1 MAGSQEFRTMRTR
14 IRQLRNHFL
23 PKRFD
28 PTGSYSERQ
37 IDRARAFRLL
47 VHAEIESYLEL
58 ISFKTA
64 NKAYDAW
71 QAQGIVTVPL
81 ISMLAYTETA
91 LGKVPEIKPDTAKT
105 DLQTRIEKSRNSL
118 TSYSQARNNGI
129 RERDILRLLLPVG
142 IREADLDSIWLSTID
157 SFGKDRGETA
167 HQSNRVSNPPDP
179 KNEFDKVEQIVKGLT
194 GIDSKLLA
202 FRSF

>member
-1 MAGSQEFRTMRTR
+1 MAGSQEFRTLRTR

-23 PKRFD
+23 PRRFD

-37 IDRARAFRLL
+37 FDRARAFRLL
-47 VHAEIESYLEL
+47 AHAEIESYLEL
-58 ISFKTA
+58 VSFETA

-71 QAQGIVTVPL
+71 QSRGIITEPL
-81 ISMLAYTETA
+81 ISMVAFTETP
-91 LGKVPEIKPDTAKT
+91 LGKVPETKPGTGKA

-118 TSYSQARNNGI
+118 TKYSRAQNNGI
-129 RERDILRLLLPVG
+129 RERNILRLLLPVG

-167 HQSNRVSNPPDP
+167 HKSNRVSNPPDP
-179 KNEFDKVEQIVKGLT
+179 KNEFDKVDQIVKGLT
-194 GIDSKLLA
+194 GIDRKLLA
-202 FRSF
+202 FRSL